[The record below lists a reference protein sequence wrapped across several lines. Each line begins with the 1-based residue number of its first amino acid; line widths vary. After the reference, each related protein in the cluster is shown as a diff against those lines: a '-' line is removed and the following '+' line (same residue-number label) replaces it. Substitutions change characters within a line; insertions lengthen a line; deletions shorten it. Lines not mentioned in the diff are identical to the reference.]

1 MNHVNKSK
9 IGFNWAGAVKI
20 MEYSNIPIPI
30 GAKTLNCIVSPVE
43 GLGKSKE
50 IKDFPEIVL
59 FYQMAGI
66 YHYFTLKDC
75 LLKN

>member
-1 MNHVNKSK
+1 MLSTM
-9 IGFNWAGAVKI
+9 ISPAG
-20 MEYSNIPIPI
+20 
-30 GAKTLNCIVSPVE
+30 

-50 IKDFPEIVL
+50 VKDFPEIVV

-66 YHYFTLKDC
+66 CHYFTLKDC

>member
-1 MNHVNKSK
+1 M
-9 IGFNWAGAVKI
+9 
-20 MEYSNIPIPI
+20 IPTFQLGPL
-30 GAKTLNCIVSPVE
+30 TSIVSPA
-43 GLGKSKE
+43 GGPGKSKE
-50 IKDFPEIVL
+50 VKDFPEIVV

>member
-1 MNHVNKSK
+1 MGFVIVCLPVCSIVGLRDGRQIELGHASYKVNIKHTLSP
-9 IGFNWAGAVKI
+9 AG
-20 MEYSNIPIPI
+20 
-30 GAKTLNCIVSPVE
+30 

-50 IKDFPEIVL
+50 VKDFPEIVL
-59 FYQMAGI
+59 FCQMAGI